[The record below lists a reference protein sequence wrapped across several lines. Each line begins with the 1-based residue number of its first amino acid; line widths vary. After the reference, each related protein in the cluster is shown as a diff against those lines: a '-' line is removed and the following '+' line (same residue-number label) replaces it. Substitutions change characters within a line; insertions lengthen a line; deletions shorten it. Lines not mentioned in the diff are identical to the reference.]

1 MQLKPFLLDAWLD
14 QYEHDIEFNL
24 AASTGPT
31 WTVNDILALAD
42 DETRHRF
49 LNHNLVYS
57 RPAGAD
63 SLREA
68 IAEMQRVPVEAVQIV
83 TGASEALVALMWL
96 AAEPG
101 ANVIIPL
108 PGFTTFSALPESLG
122 LETRFYRVR
131 RENGFRIDPDEI
143 KRLADSKTKLI
154 LVNSPHNPT
163 GATIGDGEMEALHDF
178 TAERG
183 IQLVSDEVYHPI
195 YHGRPTKSAA
205 RLPHATVIADLSKA
219 FSIAGVRTG
228 WMIEHDAQRRQQ
240 YWTARAYF
248 SICNTTTGEILSEIA
263 IRKRDV
269 VLGKTQE
276 AATRNLKLLE
286 RFMADHRDVLG
297 WIPPQGG
304 MTAFPW
310 LVSGENAPPVLPGRH
325 RAWNPAGSRRLLRC
339 ALAFPP
345 GLCRRRR
352 QFLQGARPLRSI
364 RKELVGEDGHSMTGN
379 LLRRDQQYLIVVIP
393 TAERSGG
400 GGICFRAYAGKRSA
414 SKLIQKSCDQA
425 PRCNPFHQSRTR
437 DFAVFPRTT
446 SGLRCRR
453 TARRR
458 SGLRRV
464 SGCPLLVWQAD
475 AMTI

>member
-24 AASTGPT
+24 GASTGPT

-49 LNHNLVYS
+49 LNHNLVYG

-68 IAEMQRVPVEAVQIV
+68 IAEMQGVPIEAVQIM

-96 AAEPG
+96 TAEPG

-108 PGFTTFSALPESLG
+108 PGYAPFSALPESLG

-154 LVNSPHNPT
+154 LVNSPHHPT

-178 TAERG
+178 SAGRG
-183 IQLVSDEVYHPI
+183 IQLVNEEVYHPI
-195 YHGRPTKSAA
+195 YHGRQTKSAA
-205 RLPHATVIADLSKA
+205 RLPHATVISDLSKA
-219 FSIAGVRTG
+219 FSLPGVRTG
-228 WMIEHDAQRRQQ
+228 WMIEHNAQRRQQ
-240 YWTARAYF
+240 CWTARAYF
-248 SICNTTTGEILSEIA
+248 TVSNATTAEILSEIA

-269 VLGKTQE
+269 VLGRAQE
-276 AATRNLKLLE
+276 TATRNLKLLDH
-286 RFMADHRDVLG
+286 FMADHRDVLG

-310 LVSGENAPPVLPGRH
+310 LVTGE
-325 RAWNPAGSRRLLRC
+325 S
-339 ALAFPP
+339 
-345 GLCRRRR
+345 
-352 QFLQGARPLRSI
+352 ARPFCQAATEHGILLAPGDCFDAPSHFRLGFAAAGDNFPKALD
-364 RKELVGEDGHSMTGN
+364 RFGEFVKSWSAKM
-379 LLRRDQQYLIVVIP
+379 V
-393 TAERSGG
+393 TA
-400 GGICFRAYAGKRSA
+400 
-414 SKLIQKSCDQA
+414 
-425 PRCNPFHQSRTR
+425 
-437 DFAVFPRTT
+437 
-446 SGLRCRR
+446 
-453 TARRR
+453 
-458 SGLRRV
+458 
-464 SGCPLLVWQAD
+464 
-475 AMTI
+475 

>member
-1 MQLKPFLLDAWLD
+1 MVLKPFLLDVWLD
-14 QYEHDIEFNL
+14 QYEHGIEFNL

-31 WTVNDILALAD
+31 WTVNEMLALAD

-63 SLREA
+63 GLREA
-68 IAEMQRVPVEAVQIV
+68 IAEMQGVPVEAVQIV

-101 ANVIIPL
+101 ANVVIPL

-163 GATIGDGEMEALHDF
+163 GATIGDSEMEAIHDF
-178 TAERG
+178 AAERG

-195 YHGRPTKSAA
+195 YHGRQTKSAA

-228 WMIEHDAQRRQQ
+228 WMIEHDAKRRQQ
-240 YWTARAYF
+240 YWNARAYF

-263 IRKRDV
+263 IRNREV
-269 VLGKTQE
+269 VLGKTQQ
-276 AATRNLKLLE
+276 AAARNLRLLE
-286 RFMADHRDVLG
+286 RFMAEHRDVLD

-310 LVSGENAPPVLPGRH
+310 LVSGESDRAFCQAAADRGVLLAPGDCFDTPSHFRLGFAAAGDKFPKALDRFG
-325 RAWNPAGSRRLLRC
+325 ALLKSWPAKM
-339 ALAFPP
+339 A
-345 GLCRRRR
+345 
-352 QFLQGARPLRSI
+352 
-364 RKELVGEDGHSMTGN
+364 
-379 LLRRDQQYLIVVIP
+379 
-393 TAERSGG
+393 TA
-400 GGICFRAYAGKRSA
+400 
-414 SKLIQKSCDQA
+414 
-425 PRCNPFHQSRTR
+425 
-437 DFAVFPRTT
+437 
-446 SGLRCRR
+446 
-453 TARRR
+453 
-458 SGLRRV
+458 
-464 SGCPLLVWQAD
+464 
-475 AMTI
+475 

>member
-1 MQLKPFLLDAWLD
+1 MQLKPFMLDAWLD

-24 AASTGPT
+24 GASTGPT

-49 LNHNLVYS
+49 LNHNLVYG

-68 IAEMQRVPVEAVQIV
+68 IAEMQGVPVETVQIV

-143 KRLADSKTKLI
+143 KHLADSKTKLV
-154 LVNSPHNPT
+154 LVNSPHSPT
-163 GATIGDGEMEALHDF
+163 GSTISDSEMEALHDF
-178 TAERG
+178 TAQRG

-205 RLPHATVIADLSKA
+205 RLQRATVIADLSKA
-219 FSIAGVRTG
+219 FSISGVRTG
-228 WMIEHDAQRRQQ
+228 WIIEHDARRRQQ
-240 YWTARAYF
+240 YWNARAYF
-248 SICNTTTGEILSEIA
+248 SISNTTTGEILSEIA
-263 IRKRDV
+263 IRQRDV
-269 VLGKTQE
+269 VLGKAQE
-276 AATRNLKLLE
+276 AATRNLKLLD
-286 RFMADHRDVLG
+286 RFMAAHRDVLG

-310 LVSGENAPPVLPGRH
+310 LVTGENARPFCQAATEHGILLAPGDCFDVPSHFRLGF
-325 RAWNPAGSRRLLRC
+325 AAAGDNFPK
-339 ALAFPP
+339 ALDRFEEFVKSWSA
-345 GLCRRRR
+345 
-352 QFLQGARPLRSI
+352 
-364 RKELVGEDGHSMTGN
+364 KMV
-379 LLRRDQQYLIVVIP
+379 
-393 TAERSGG
+393 TA
-400 GGICFRAYAGKRSA
+400 
-414 SKLIQKSCDQA
+414 
-425 PRCNPFHQSRTR
+425 
-437 DFAVFPRTT
+437 
-446 SGLRCRR
+446 
-453 TARRR
+453 
-458 SGLRRV
+458 
-464 SGCPLLVWQAD
+464 
-475 AMTI
+475 

>member
-24 AASTGPT
+24 GASTGPT
-31 WTVNDILALAD
+31 WTVSDILALAD

-49 LNHNLVYS
+49 LNHKLVYS
-57 RPAGAD
+57 HPAGAD

-68 IAEMQRVPVEAVQIV
+68 IAEMQQVPVEAVQIV
-83 TGASEALVALMWL
+83 TGASEAILVLMWL
-96 AAEPG
+96 AAGPG

-163 GATIGDGEMEALHDF
+163 GATVSDEEMEALHDF

-183 IQLVSDEVYHPI
+183 IQLVCDEVYHPI
-195 YHGRPTKSAA
+195 YHGRQTKSAA

-228 WMIEHDAQRRQQ
+228 WIIEHDAQRRQQ

-248 SICNTTTGEILSEIA
+248 SISNTTTGEILSEIA
-263 IRKRDV
+263 IRKRET
-269 VLGKTQE
+269 VLGKTQG
-276 AATRNLKLLE
+276 AATRNLGLLE

-297 WIPPQGG
+297 WISPQGG

-310 LVSGENAPPVLPGRH
+310 LVSGESARRFCQAATEHGILLAPGDCFDAPSH
-325 RAWNPAGSRRLLRC
+325 FRL
-339 ALAFPP
+339 
-345 GLCRRRR
+345 G
-352 QFLQGARPLRSI
+352 
-364 RKELVGEDGHSMTGN
+364 
-379 LLRRDQQYLIVVIP
+379 
-393 TAERSGG
+393 
-400 GGICFRAYAGKRSA
+400 
-414 SKLIQKSCDQA
+414 
-425 PRCNPFHQSRTR
+425 
-437 DFAVFPRTT
+437 FAVIEDHLSFSRALDRFGAFVK
-446 SGLRCRR
+446 SWS
-453 TARRR
+453 AKM
-458 SGLRRV
+458 V
-464 SGCPLLVWQAD
+464 
-475 AMTI
+475 TI

>member
-1 MQLKPFLLDAWLD
+1 MQLKPFLLDVWLD
-14 QYEHDIEFNL
+14 QYEHGIDFNL

-49 LNHNLVYS
+49 LNHKLVYS

-68 IAEMQRVPVEAVQIV
+68 IAEMQRVPVEAVQVV

-101 ANVIIPL
+101 ANVILPQ

-122 LETRFYRVR
+122 LETRFYRVC
-131 RENGFRIDPDEI
+131 RENGFRIDPGEI

-154 LVNSPHNPT
+154 LINSPHNPT
-163 GATIGDGEMEALHDF
+163 GAMIGDDEMEALHDF
-178 TAERG
+178 AAERG

-195 YHGRPTKSAA
+195 YHGKQTKSAA

-228 WMIEHDAQRRQQ
+228 WMIEHDAKRRQQ

-248 SICNTTTGEILSEIA
+248 SISNTTTGEILSEIA

-276 AATRNLKLLE
+276 VATRNLKLLE
-286 RFMADHRDVLG
+286 RFMAEHRDGLG

-310 LVSGENAPPVLPGRH
+310 LASGENV
-325 RAWNPAGSRRLLRC
+325 
-339 ALAFPP
+339 
-345 GLCRRRR
+345 
-352 QFLQGARPLRSI
+352 RPFC
-364 RKELVGEDGHSMTGN
+364 
-379 LLRRDQQYLIVVIP
+379 QAA
-393 TAERSGG
+393 AER
-400 GGICFRAYAGKRSA
+400 GILLAPGDCFDAPSHFRFGFAAAGDNFSKALDRFGTFVKSWSA
-414 SKLIQKSCDQA
+414 KM
-425 PRCNPFHQSRTR
+425 
-437 DFAVFPRTT
+437 V
-446 SGLRCRR
+446 
-453 TARRR
+453 TA
-458 SGLRRV
+458 
-464 SGCPLLVWQAD
+464 
-475 AMTI
+475 

>member
-1 MQLKPFLLDAWLD
+1 MRRLAESIIRNQLLLRGVRMQLKPFLLDAWLD

-31 WTVNDILALAD
+31 WTVNNILALAD
-42 DETRHRF
+42 DETHYRF
-49 LNHNLVYS
+49 LNHNRVYS

-143 KRLADSKTKLI
+143 KQLADSKTKLI

-195 YHGRPTKSAA
+195 YHGRQTKSAA
-205 RLPHATVIADLSKA
+205 RLPHATTISDLSKA
-219 FSIAGVRTG
+219 FSLAGLRTG
-228 WMIEHDAQRRQQ
+228 WMIEHDPVRQQ
-240 YWTARAYF
+240 KYWNARAYF
-248 SICNTTTGEILSEIA
+248 SICNTNAGEILTEIA
-263 IRKRDV
+263 IRNRAV
-269 VLGKTQE
+269 MLGKSQE
-276 AATRNLKLLE
+276 TASRNLE
-286 RFMADHRDVLG
+286 RLDR
-297 WIPPQGG
+297 
-304 MTAFPW
+304 
-310 LVSGENAPPVLPGRH
+310 
-325 RAWNPAGSRRLLRC
+325 
-339 ALAFPP
+339 
-345 GLCRRRR
+345 
-352 QFLQGARPLRSI
+352 
-364 RKELVGEDGHSMTGN
+364 
-379 LLRRDQQYLIVVIP
+379 
-393 TAERSGG
+393 
-400 GGICFRAYAGKRSA
+400 
-414 SKLIQKSCDQA
+414 
-425 PRCNPFHQSRTR
+425 
-437 DFAVFPRTT
+437 
-446 SGLRCRR
+446 
-453 TARRR
+453 
-458 SGLRRV
+458 
-464 SGCPLLVWQAD
+464 
-475 AMTI
+475 